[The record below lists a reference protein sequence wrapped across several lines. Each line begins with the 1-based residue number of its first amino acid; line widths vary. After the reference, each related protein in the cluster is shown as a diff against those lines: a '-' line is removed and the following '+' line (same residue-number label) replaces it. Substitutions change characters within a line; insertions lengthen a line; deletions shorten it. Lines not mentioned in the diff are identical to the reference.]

1 MCATVFQRFS
11 QTIVNRNFSAMTK
24 LTKISVL
31 EICKVKWG
39 IRNGWSAARIA
50 LMLGLPYEAV
60 CWAAAVDFSGP
71 DVPIS

>member
-1 MCATVFQRFS
+1 
-11 QTIVNRNFSAMTK
+11 MTK